1 MSEVQVQY
9 RIVVKYSYEKLEEEV
24 NSLLGT
30 NGAELAGRWFFNG
43 VPPPWNEMIWCQPMV
58 RTETVVPSIRGPGKP

>member
-24 NSLLGT
+24 NCLLGT
-30 NGAELAGRWFFNG
+30 NGWELAGQLIVNG
-43 VPPPWNEMIWCQPMV
+43 VHPPWNEMIWCQPMV